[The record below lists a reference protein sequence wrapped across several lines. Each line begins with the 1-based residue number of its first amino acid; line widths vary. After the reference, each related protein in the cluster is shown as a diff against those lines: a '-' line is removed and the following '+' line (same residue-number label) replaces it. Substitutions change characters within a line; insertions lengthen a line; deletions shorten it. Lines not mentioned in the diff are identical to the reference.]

1 MFAENP
7 MVDRIWGNVLRS
19 LERELSKPTFDN
31 YVTTVTPLALEEGQF
46 VIKAP
51 NGFVRDW
58 LLKRFTSTIEGIATE
73 VVGTPAKLRIEV
85 QSNAAG
91 AGELEVTSSVTDT
104 PRSSSSS
111 TYDDFGRVP
120 FNQKYTFENFVVGR
134 SNQLSHAAALQVAKQ
149 PARVYNPLFLYGGV
163 GLGKTHLMQAIG
175 HHYLQRNPNA
185 EVVYVPGETFLF
197 HYVTSIRE
205 DRMAAFRRMYRSVD
219 LWLVDDVQ
227 FISGR
232 ERTEAEFFHIFNALY
247 DTQKQIVICSDRPPK
262 ELKLTEQR
270 LLSRFEWGMICNLE
284 APDEEHRIA
293 ILQKKADDE
302 NAQVPNVVIKC
313 IAERIRSN
321 IRTLEG
327 ALTRVLA
334 ESSLNGRE
342 LTVELALEVLR
353 HYSTA
358 DDRRTVT
365 IETIQKVV
373 SEHFRIPVEELI
385 GKKRNKA
392 VVLPRQISMYL
403 ARELTDQSFP
413 DIAQAFGGRDH
424 TTVIH
429 SYEKIRREIAKDSR
443 LKSLVDDLRSRA
455 EL

>member
-1 MFAENP
+1 MIEDP
-7 MVDRIWGNVLRS
+7 VLDRLWGSVLRS
-19 LERELSKPTFDN
+19 LERELSKPTFKN
-31 YVTTVTPLALEEGQF
+31 YVTSVTPTSLENGQL
-46 VIKAP
+46 VLRAP

-58 LLKRFTSTIEGIATE
+58 LLKRFTSTIEGLAAE
-73 VVGTPAKLRIEV
+73 VVGVPVTLRIDVLQPNAPVADPSSLSPTEV
-85 QSNAAG
+85 PVTAA
-91 AGELEVTSSVTDT
+91 SSG
-104 PRSSSSS
+104 
-111 TYDDFGRVP
+111 YADFGRVP
-120 FNQKYTFENFVVGR
+120 FNPKYTFDNFVIGR

-149 PARVYNPLFLYGGV
+149 PARIYNPLFIYGGV

-175 HHYLQRNPNA
+175 HYYLQRNPSA

-232 ERTEAEFFHIFNALY
+232 ERTESEFFHIFNALY

-262 ELKLTEQR
+262 DLNLTEQR
-270 LLSRFEWGMICNLE
+270 LLSRFEWGMICNME
-284 APDEEHRIA
+284 IPDEEHRLA

-302 NAQVPNVVIKC
+302 NVQVPLEVIKC

-334 ESSLNGRE
+334 EGSLANRE

-365 IETIQKVV
+365 VETIQKVV
-373 SEHFRIPVEELI
+373 SEHFHLALEELI

-392 VVLPRQISMYL
+392 VVLPRQIAMYL
-403 ARELTDQSFP
+403 SRELTEQSYP
-413 DIAQAFGGRDH
+413 DIAHSFGGRDH

-429 SYEKIRREIAKDSR
+429 SFEKIKRENVKDAR
-443 LKSLVDDLRSRA
+443 LKSLVDDLRQRA
-455 EL
+455 AL